1 MTGLATG
8 HFLPSVLY
16 LKVSTEEGLAED
28 KLFTEYLLCVSGKQ
42 DRHIVLAFTFLTGQT
57 DEKCGKCILVSTA
70 SSLPHLSGL

>member
-28 KLFTEYLLCVSGKQ
+28 KLFTEYLQ
-42 DRHIVLAFTFLTGQT
+42 TQNPVLSVADTPENNRQNPVFKELTVQQHCLIAFFNDGNVL
-57 DEKCGKCILVSTA
+57 
-70 SSLPHLSGL
+70 